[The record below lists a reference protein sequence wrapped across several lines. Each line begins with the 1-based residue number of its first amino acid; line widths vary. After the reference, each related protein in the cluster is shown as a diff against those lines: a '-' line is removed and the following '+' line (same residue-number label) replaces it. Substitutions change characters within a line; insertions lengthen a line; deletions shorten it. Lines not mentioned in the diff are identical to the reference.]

1 MHLGIEQQTGLVF
14 EGTGNP
20 DIPAMPMPTVTH
32 AKFIETA
39 DDWKALPTPS
49 EAFGLVFREDSY
61 DPVSRT
67 RRGRLY
73 QQTSGTQPTRLVVS
87 AHPYDR
93 GLIPGYDKATYKSL
107 FVYTSC
113 FEILQRPNQGQGSV
127 LALGSSRAASAWR
140 VVQTEALYS
149 GAVMVTLKALSAFSI
164 LPELDLNK
172 IDEKLRPAV
181 AQAIAR
187 VLDSAFK
194 ESPGSVVDNCRDA
207 MQAIL
212 SSWLA
217 QNGLPDTI
225 IGRELA
231 QVSATVEGAPH
242 ERICVGNL
250 GKVCAKLHSRNKSN
264 AQRQKGYRPIVEEDA
279 ELAIHAVG
287 FALRDLGWAK
297 A

>member
-1 MHLGIEQQTGLVF
+1 MHLGIEQHTGLVF

-32 AKFIETA
+32 AKFIDTA
-39 DDWKALPTPS
+39 DDWKALPSPS

-73 QQTSGTQPTRLVVS
+73 QQTSGAQPSRLIVS
-87 AHPYDR
+87 AHPHDR

-149 GAVMVTLKALSAFSI
+149 GAVMVSS
-164 LPELDLNK
+164 LP
-172 IDEKLRPAV
+172 R
-181 AQAIAR
+181 
-187 VLDSAFK
+187 
-194 ESPGSVVDNCRDA
+194 
-207 MQAIL
+207 
-212 SSWLA
+212 
-217 QNGLPDTI
+217 
-225 IGRELA
+225 
-231 QVSATVEGAPH
+231 
-242 ERICVGNL
+242 
-250 GKVCAKLHSRNKSN
+250 
-264 AQRQKGYRPIVEEDA
+264 
-279 ELAIHAVG
+279 
-287 FALRDLGWAK
+287 
-297 A
+297 